1 MEIICI
7 NDNFPSDFL
16 EFYRKFGVEIPK
28 KGSIYTIRDKITH
41 ITGDVG
47 LLLNE
52 IINPLVP
59 INTSFGVMNREVT
72 WNINR
77 FTTLMGLELTK
88 EMVLI
93 EKFITIK

>member
-7 NDNFPSDFL
+7 DDKFPSDAL

-28 KGSIYTIRDKITH
+28 KSSIYTIRDKITH

-52 IINPLVP
+52 IVNPLVP

-72 WNINR
+72 WNIKR
-77 FTTLMGLELTK
+77 FTTLLGLELTK
-88 EMVLI
+88 EMVLT
-93 EKFITIK
+93 EKYVTA

>member
-7 NDNFPSDFL
+7 NDNFPNDYL
-16 EFYRKFGVEIPK
+16 EFYKKFGVEIPK
-28 KGSIYTIRDKITH
+28 KNNIYTIRDKITH
-41 ITGDVG
+41 ITGDIG

-88 EMVLI
+88 EIVLS
-93 EKFITIK
+93 EKFVSV